1 MKDFDLNLVA
11 KIDFCTLPTPII
23 PMKRLSKHLGK
34 SKIFIKRDDLT
45 GIAFGGNKNRKLE
58 YLLADAIDKKANVI
72 ITEGAVTSNH
82 CLQTA
87 ACSCHMGLECIL
99 VLSDS
104 YIGDELNG
112 NFLLDHILDVD
123 IRRVKSSEDRKAMMN
138 LVAEELKQQGKTPYI
153 IPTGGSNIIGI
164 LGYINFIK
172 EIAKQSE
179 QMNIRFDYLIHATG
193 SAGTQAGC
201 IVGKKLYYPNIE
213 IIGINVGDSK
223 KEIIQATQQI
233 IKEFEQKNS
242 IKLNI
247 DVSDIIV
254 MDEYFGEGYGI
265 PSKEL
270 IETLKL
276 VAKLEGIF
284 LDPVYNGKAMI
295 GLIDLIKK
303 NHFKENSNILFLH
316 SGGGPAI
323 FSYKRY
329 FNKK

>member
-1 MKDFDLNLVA
+1 MKDFDLNSVS
-11 KIDFCTLPTPII
+11 KINFCTLPTPII
-23 PMKRLSKHLGK
+23 PLKRLSEHLGK
-34 SKIFIKRDDLT
+34 NKIFIKRDDLT

-58 YLLADAIDKKANVI
+58 YLLADALAKKANVI

-87 ACSCHMGLECIL
+87 ACSCHLGLECVL

-104 YIGDELNG
+104 FIGDELNG

-123 IRRVKSSEDRKAMMN
+123 IRRVRTSEDRKPVINKIAD
-138 LVAEELKQQGKTPYI
+138 ELREQGKNPYI
-153 IPTGGSNIIGI
+153 IPTGGSNEIGI
-164 LGYINFIK
+164 LGYINSIK

-179 QMNIRFDYLIHATG
+179 EMNIRFDYFVHATG

-201 IVGKKLYYPNIE
+201 VAGKKLYYPNLE
-213 IIGINVGDSK
+213 IIGINIGDSK
-223 KEIIQATQQI
+223 KEIIEATQQI
-233 IKEFEQKNS
+233 IDEFEQKYS
-242 IKLNI
+242 IKLNV
-247 DVSDIIV
+247 DNSDIII
-254 MDEYFGEGYGI
+254 MDGYFGEGYGI

-270 IETLKL
+270 IETMKL
-276 VAKLEGIF
+276 IAKLEGIF

-303 NHFKENSNILFLH
+303 NHFKEKSNILFLH

-323 FSYKRY
+323 FSYNKY

>member
-1 MKDFDLNLVA
+1 MKDFDLNSEA

-34 SKIFIKRDDLT
+34 NKIFIKRDDLT
-45 GIAFGGNKNRKLE
+45 GLAFGGNKNRKLE
-58 YLLADAIDKKANVI
+58 YLLADAINKGANVI

-87 ACSCHMGLECIL
+87 ASSCHLGLECVL

-104 YIGDELNG
+104 YIGDSLNG

-123 IRRVKSSEDRKAMMN
+123 IRRVKTSEDRKPMMN
-138 LVAEELKQQGKTPYI
+138 QVADKLKEQGKKPYI
-153 IPTGGSNIIGI
+153 IPTGGSNVIGI
-164 LGYINFIK
+164 LGYVNSIK

-179 QMNIRFDYLIHATG
+179 QMKIKFDYFVHATG

-201 IVGKKLYYPNIE
+201 IAGKKLFYPDIE
-213 IIGINVGDSK
+213 IIGINIGDGK
-223 KEIIQATQQI
+223 EEIIEAIQQI
-233 IKEFEQKNS
+233 IDEFEQKNS
-242 IKLNI
+242 FNLNI
-247 DVSDIIV
+247 EKSDIII
-254 MDEYFGEGYGI
+254 MDGYFGEGYGI

-270 IETLKL
+270 IKTMKL

-295 GLIDLIKK
+295 GLINLIKK

-323 FSYKRY
+323 FSYNKY